1 MYYSGQSP
9 DTAGTTRLNNWIK
22 SLGTLRVL
30 MMLTALACI
39 VAAPFADGKT
49 YVHDWRLL
57 PSVIA
62 PSVMMM
68 LVFAIP
74 LDVCMAKVFMSA
86 ADEHEK
92 ARLGRAISVE
102 LVVMV
107 ALVLSWTPFMLKVM
121 DFWPFD

>member
-1 MYYSGQSP
+1 MYYSGQLT
-9 DTAGTTRLNNWIK
+9 DTEGAPLLNNWIK
-22 SLGTLRVL
+22 SLGTLRL
-30 MMLTALACI
+30 LLMLTAVACI
-39 VAAPFADGKT
+39 VAAPFADGKA

-62 PSVMMM
+62 PSVMVM

-74 LDVCMAKVFMSA
+74 LDVCMAKVFMSD
-86 ADEHEK
+86 ADAGEK

-102 LVVMV
+102 LVMMAV
-107 ALVLSWTPFMLKVM
+107 LVLSWTPFMLKVM